1 MSEAKTSDKPPSQPK
16 EAAPEFL
23 RIAAAQIGAKTIL
36 VIGPAE

>member
-23 RIAAAQIGAKTIL
+23 ELLLRKSARK
-36 VIGPAE
+36 PS